1 MGLDGVGG
9 DDPALERQDRQH
21 LHRRLQLV
29 GLGIDPQLGPDGPD
43 VGGVSGQKV
52 DRGRLAVAATAEG
65 FAIDGKVRRVART
78 CCPVAASIEADSVTV
93 PVTVFDELFEAQG
106 PIRKPTHYYPGTEE
120 AHTNPTRQF

>member
-1 MGLDGVGG
+1 M
-9 DDPALERQDRQH
+9 ALAVMTRPLIGRIASISTA
-21 LHRRLQLV
+21 RLQLV

-78 CCPVAASIEADSVTV
+78 RCPVAASIEADSVTV
-93 PVTVFDELFEAQG
+93 PVTDFDELFEAQG
-106 PIRKPTHYYPGTEE
+106 PIRKPTHYLLCI
-120 AHTNPTRQF
+120 